1 METATPTLRTQLR
14 PSTFAVTVHPGGIGT
29 EYTTYHDTREEAIRI
44 AEAYARNMRLHEANR
59 APTGM
64 VAWVTITESTQVIY
78 Y

>member
-1 METATPTLRTQLR
+1 METATPILRTQLR

-44 AEAYARNMRLHEANR
+44 AEECATNMRLPEANR

-64 VAWVTITESTQVIY
+64 VAWVTIREETLTIY